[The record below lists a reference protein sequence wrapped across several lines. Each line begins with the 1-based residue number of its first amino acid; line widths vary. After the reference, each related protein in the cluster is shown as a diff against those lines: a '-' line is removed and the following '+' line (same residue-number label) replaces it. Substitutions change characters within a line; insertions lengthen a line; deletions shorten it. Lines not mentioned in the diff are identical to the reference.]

1 MFKGLVY
8 LQVSSEEVPQGELR
22 SQVLVNSAH
31 CIHGSPPLPNNG
43 DFCNAGNKRYYEGE
57 SWIDEDDKCIS
68 CTCKVTWREL
78 LLTKNRDIFRGYS
91 QEFLMGVWR
100 PVLQIT
106 TLSVIKKRRFSTPI
120 VIGPDHI
127 HLRLRAWLLK
137 VVPCLRTHF
146 LVQVKSTFV
155 KVFFCYLMVLW
166 FPWKTYLISGQYETQ
181 QINLVISTN
190 LVANDGVKLLGFDQ
204 LATLKRQFFSLER
217 WRTSAPGL
225 LPHTL
230 GRERHWG
237 WAYYGGQNQHSKT
250 IFQTDSIIKLNF
262 VKTRTKF

>member
-100 PVLQIT
+100 PLLQIT
-106 TLSVIKKRRFSTPI
+106 TLSVIKKRRFSTP

-127 HLRLRAWLLK
+127 HFRLRAWLLK
-137 VVPCLRTHF
+137 VVRCLRTHF

-155 KVFFCYLMVLW
+155 KAFFLLFMTLYKYVYKLSC
-166 FPWKTYLISGQYETQ
+166 FPWKTYPISGHYE
-181 QINLVISTN
+181 
-190 LVANDGVKLLGFDQ
+190 
-204 LATLKRQFFSLER
+204 
-217 WRTSAPGL
+217 
-225 LPHTL
+225 
-230 GRERHWG
+230 
-237 WAYYGGQNQHSKT
+237 
-250 IFQTDSIIKLNF
+250 LN
-262 VKTRTKF
+262 R

>member
-57 SWIDEDDKCIS
+57 SWIDDDDKCIS

-100 PVLQIT
+100 SVLQIT
-106 TLSVIKKRRFSTPI
+106 TLSVIKKRRFSTP

-127 HLRLRAWLLK
+127 HFGLRAWLLK
-137 VVPCLRTHF
+137 VVLCLRTHF
-146 LVQVKSTFV
+146 LVQVKSTFI
-155 KVFFCYLMVLW
+155 KAFFCYLWHSLYAVVVPLKNIPDFRTLW
-166 FPWKTYLISGQYETQ
+166 AK
-181 QINLVISTN
+181 QINLALSTN
-190 LVANDGVKLLGFDQ
+190 MNGVKLLGFDQ
-204 LATLKRQFFSLER
+204 LVTLKRPFF
-217 WRTSAPGL
+217 
-225 LPHTL
+225 
-230 GRERHWG
+230 
-237 WAYYGGQNQHSKT
+237 
-250 IFQTDSIIKLNF
+250 
-262 VKTRTKF
+262 

>member
-106 TLSVIKKRRFSTPI
+106 TLSVIKKMRFSIP
-120 VIGPDHI
+120 VFGLDHI
-127 HLRLRAWLLK
+127 HFRFRTWLLK
-137 VVPCLRTHF
+137 VVLCLRTHF
-146 LVQVKSTFV
+146 LVQVKLSFV
-155 KVFFCYLMVLW
+155 KAFFCYLVVADTLQICLHAVVVPLKNTPDFRPVW
-166 FPWKTYLISGQYETQ
+166 YRTDKFGYINQFDGQWWSEIAEFWSIGNAQTSVFLIP
-181 QINLVISTN
+181 LV
-190 LVANDGVKLLGFDQ
+190 
-204 LATLKRQFFSLER
+204 R
-217 WRTSAPGL
+217 WRTSDPGL
-225 LPHTL
+225 LPRNL
-230 GRERHWG
+230 GREKHWG
-237 WAYYGGQNQHSKT
+237 WVRLATSYKST
-250 IFQTDSIIKLNF
+250 SR
-262 VKTRTKF
+262 VS

>member
-1 MFKGLVY
+1 MRSLKPDFLVNMFKGLVY

-106 TLSVIKKRRFSTPI
+106 TPSVIKKRRFSTPALLLDLTI
-120 VIGPDHI
+120 SICVYGHGFWKLYAVCEPIS
-127 HLRLRAWLLK
+127 LFKLSQLLLK
-137 VVPCLRTHF
+137 YF
-146 LVQVKSTFV
+146 FV
-155 KVFFCYLMVLW
+155 
-166 FPWKTYLISGQYETQ
+166 I
-181 QINLVISTN
+181 
-190 LVANDGVKLLGFDQ
+190 
-204 LATLKRQFFSLER
+204 
-217 WRTSAPGL
+217 
-225 LPHTL
+225 
-230 GRERHWG
+230 
-237 WAYYGGQNQHSKT
+237 
-250 IFQTDSIIKLNF
+250 
-262 VKTRTKF
+262 

>member
-1 MFKGLVY
+1 
-8 LQVSSEEVPQGELR
+8 
-22 SQVLVNSAH
+22 
-31 CIHGSPPLPNNG
+31 
-43 DFCNAGNKRYYEGE
+43 
-57 SWIDEDDKCIS
+57 
-68 CTCKVTWREL
+68 
-78 LLTKNRDIFRGYS
+78 
-91 QEFLMGVWR
+91 MGVWR

-106 TLSVIKKRRFSTPI
+106 TPSVIKKRRFSTPV

-155 KVFFCYLMVLW
+155 KVFFCYLMVSW

-204 LATLKRQFFSLER
+204 LATLKRQFFPLER

-225 LPHTL
+225 LPRTL
-230 GRERHWG
+230 GRERHWDEPSTG
-237 WAYYGGQNQHSKT
+237 AKT
-250 IFQTDSIIKLNF
+250 SIAKPSFKQI
-262 VKTRTKF
+262 R

>member
-100 PVLQIT
+100 PLLQIT
-106 TLSVIKKRRFSTPI
+106 TLSVIKKRRFSTP

-127 HLRLRAWLLK
+127 HFRLRDGFWKLYAVCEPISLFKLSQLLLK
-137 VVPCLRTHF
+137 HFFVIYDTLQICLQAVVVPLKNIPDFRT
-146 LVQVKSTFV
+146 
-155 KVFFCYLMVLW
+155 LW
-166 FPWKTYLISGQYETQ
+166 AK
-181 QINLVISTN
+181 QINLALSTN
-190 LVANDGVKLLGFDQ
+190 MMVNDGVKLLGFDQ
-204 LATLKRQFFSLER
+204 LVTLKRPFF
-217 WRTSAPGL
+217 
-225 LPHTL
+225 
-230 GRERHWG
+230 
-237 WAYYGGQNQHSKT
+237 
-250 IFQTDSIIKLNF
+250 
-262 VKTRTKF
+262 

>member
-106 TLSVIKKRRFSTPI
+106 TLSVIKKRRFSTPV

-155 KVFFCYLMVLW
+155 KAFFCYLW
-166 FPWKTYLISGQYETQ
+166 Y
-181 QINLVISTN
+181 STN
-190 LVANDGVKLLGFDQ
+190 MFTSCRG
-204 LATLKRQFFSLER
+204 SLEK
-217 WRTSAPGL
+217 
-225 LPHTL
+225 HT
-230 GRERHWG
+230 R
-237 WAYYGGQNQHSKT
+237 
-250 IFQTDSIIKLNF
+250 FQDIMS
-262 VKTRTKF
+262 